1 MVVSLIIHSPSPF
14 LNKEEWEDLQALRK
28 AISQSPAS
36 VVPSEQERFVS
47 LFARSL
53 AGKGDTVLTS

>member
-1 MVVSLIIHSPSPF
+1 VSLIIESPSPF
-14 LNKEEWEDLQALRK
+14 ISPEEWEELQALRK

-36 VVPSEQERFVS
+36 VVPSKQERFAS

-53 AGKGDTVLTS
+53 AGKGDPAFPL